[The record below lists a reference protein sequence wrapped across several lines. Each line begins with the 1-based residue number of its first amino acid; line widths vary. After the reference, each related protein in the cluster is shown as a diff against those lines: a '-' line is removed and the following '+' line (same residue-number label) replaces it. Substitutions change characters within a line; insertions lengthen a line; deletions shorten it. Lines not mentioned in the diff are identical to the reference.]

1 MPGSASAVTRLPPDP
16 ASLPRRIATR
26 SARTTASSIAE
37 REIGSI
43 CIPFPWCCRHRP
55 RRPRAALALALVL
68 ALPAL
73 APAPTLPLPP
83 APAPTPLA
91 RHQVHRLARAA
102 AAALL
107 PLRQNHQSPPP
118 SPRAVLVA
126 QALAPAHHRTARP
139 AAARI
144 HLAQNRL
151 AVALRHRQ
159 TQKTKKTP
167 QTTRAPQPAA
177 TQARQ
182 AAVT

>member
-1 MPGSASAVTRLPPDP
+1 MPGSASVVSRLLLVL

-73 APAPTLPLPP
+73 APAPTLPLPQ
-83 APAPTPLA
+83 AP
-91 RHQVHRLARAA
+91 
-102 AAALL
+102 
-107 PLRQNHQSPPP
+107 
-118 SPRAVLVA
+118 
-126 QALAPAHHRTARP
+126 APAHHRTARP

-159 TQKTKKTP
+159 TL
-167 QTTRAPQPAA
+167 
-177 TQARQ
+177 
-182 AAVT
+182 